1 LSGTSAASFA
11 VGAIALQS
19 FVQQTA
25 HPGSIRIATARR
37 EPPKEGRVDNFEIKG
52 QRLVAL
58 AMLGCL
64 AFNYPILELFNR
76 PGTVFGVPVLYAFI
90 FAAWCL
96 LIALMAL
103 VVETKDRADH

>member
-1 LSGTSAASFA
+1 M
-11 VGAIALQS
+11 
-19 FVQQTA
+19 
-25 HPGSIRIATARR
+25 
-37 EPPKEGRVDNFEIKG
+37 DNFEIKG

-64 AFNYPILELFNR
+64 VFNYPILELFNR
-76 PGTVFGVPVLYAFI
+76 PGTVFGIPALYAFI

-103 VVETKDRADH
+103 VVESKDRTER

>member
-1 LSGTSAASFA
+1 M
-11 VGAIALQS
+11 
-19 FVQQTA
+19 
-25 HPGSIRIATARR
+25 
-37 EPPKEGRVDNFEIKG
+37 DNFESKD

-76 PGTVFGVPVLYAFI
+76 PGTVLGIPVLYAFI
-90 FAAWCL
+90 FAAWGL

-103 VVETKDRADH
+103 VVETKNRADR